1 LPERSFNNNPSIDLM
16 WLPEALKL
24 AGLTRE
30 AALKADL
37 LPSHARLPGLA
48 TVLDKTADPTPF
60 NTLAR
65 LFLMGR
71 PVPAEEIERA
81 LGHPLSPL
89 VESGILRIEGD
100 LATANAAMMIHEGLL
115 VLRDFE
121 LNLDGK
127 PLSPDHVLGVG
138 FVTRMLANLT
148 VRRSVARALD
158 VGTGQGYQAM
168 LASRHAGTVIGTDV
182 NERAL
187 DFAAMN
193 ARLNG
198 ITNIVLRKGSFYEPV
213 AGEAPFDLIVSNPPF
228 VISPPHGMAFAGG
241 ALEGDGLVQTIVEG
255 APAHLAEGGYAIVL
269 LNWHHTS
276 DHDWA
281 ARPKGWVEGKG
292 CDAWLVRCRTD
303 TPQSYAGSW
312 LKEIG
317 SHSGRAQDDSLHEWL
332 AYYERLGAG
341 AISMGAILLRKR
353 RGSNFWRAET
363 IPLERFKGAAAAQV
377 ERIFDNEVLLQTTPD
392 RARLLDL
399 PLVLTPDHELEQR
412 MKLGVSPDSSFIRAM
427 IRQTQGFEMPL
438 GLDAVSCHFLGAC
451 SGKVPVRTIISELAR
466 RLGTPEAQ
474 FAAQSVGLV
483 ELLLK
488 HGYLSMPQTQTR

>member
-1 LPERSFNNNPSIDLM
+1 MI
-16 WLPEALKL
+16 
-24 AGLTRE
+24 GQ
-30 AALKADL
+30 
-37 LPSHARLPGLA
+37 
-48 TVLDKTADPTPF
+48 
-60 NTLAR
+60 
-65 LFLMGR
+65 
-71 PVPAEEIERA
+71 PVPAADVEGA
-81 LGHPLSPL
+81 LGHPLKPL
-89 VESGILRIEGD
+89 VEAGILSIEGD
-100 LATANAAMMIHEGLL
+100 RAKASAAMMIHEGLL

-127 PLSPDHVLGVG
+127 PLSPDHVLGIG

-148 VRRSVARALD
+148 VRRPIARALD

-168 LASRHAGTVIGTDV
+168 LASRHTGTVFGTDV

-198 ITNIVLRKGSFYEPV
+198 ISNIVLRKGSFYEPV

-241 ALEGDGLVQTIVEG
+241 GLEGDGLVQTIVEG

-269 LNWHHTS
+269 LNWHHAS
-276 DHDWA
+276 DEDWA
-281 ARPKGWVEGKG
+281 ARPRSWIEGKG

-317 SHSGRAQDDSLHEWL
+317 SHPGQARDDALREWL

-353 RGSNFWRAET
+353 KGTNFWRTDT
-363 IPLERFKGAAAAQV
+363 IPLERFKGSAATQV
-377 ERIFDNEVLLQTTPD
+377 ERIFANETLLQATPD

-399 PLVLTPDHELEQR
+399 PLALTPDHELEQR
-412 MKLGVSPDSSFIRAM
+412 MKLGVSPEHSFIRAM

-451 SGKVPVRTIISELAR
+451 NGKVPVRAIVTELAR
-466 RLGTPEAQ
+466 RLGAPEAQ
-474 FAAQSVGLV
+474 FVAQSVGLV

-488 HGYLSMPQTQTR
+488 HGYLSMPLAR

>member
-1 LPERSFNNNPSIDLM
+1 
-16 WLPEALKL
+16 
-24 AGLTRE
+24 
-30 AALKADL
+30 
-37 LPSHARLPGLA
+37 
-48 TVLDKTADPTPF
+48 
-60 NTLAR
+60 
-65 LFLMGR
+65 
-71 PVPAEEIERA
+71 
-81 LGHPLSPL
+81 
-89 VESGILRIEGD
+89 
-100 LATANAAMMIHEGLL
+100 
-115 VLRDFE
+115 
-121 LNLDGK
+121 
-127 PLSPDHVLGVG
+127 
-138 FVTRMLANLT
+138 MLANLT
-148 VRRSVARALD
+148 VRRTVNRALD

-182 NERAL
+182 NQRAL

-198 ITNIVLRKGSFYEPV
+198 ITNIQLRKGSFYEPV

-228 VISPPHGMAFAGG
+228 VISPPQGVTFAGG

-269 LNWHHTS
+269 LNWHHTGEQ
-276 DHDWA
+276 DWA
-281 ARPKGWVEGKG
+281 ARPRSWVEGKG

-317 SHSGRAQDDSLHEWL
+317 SHPGQAQDNALQEWL
-332 AYYERLGAG
+332 AYYKRLGAG

-353 RGSNFWRAET
+353 QGPKFWRTDT
-363 IPLERFKGAAAAQV
+363 IPLDRFKGNAAAQV
-377 ERIFDNEVLLQTTPD
+377 ERIFANETLLQTTPD

-399 PLVLTPDHELEQR
+399 PLALTPDHELEQR
-412 MKLGVSPDSSFIRAM
+412 MKLGVAPEQSFLRAM

-451 SGKVPVRTIISELAR
+451 SGKVPVRAIIAELAR
-466 RLGTPEAQ
+466 RLGSPEAQ
-474 FAAQSVGLV
+474 FAAQSVALV

-488 HGYLSMPQTQTR
+488 HGYLAAPGPST

>member
-1 LPERSFNNNPSIDLM
+1 MPERSFNIGHLGDLE
-16 WLPEALKL
+16 WLPEALKKV
-24 AGLTRE
+24 GLTRE

-37 LPSHARLPGLA
+37 LPSQARLPDLA
-48 TVLDKTADPTPF
+48 SLLAKTAEPTAF

-65 LFLMGR
+65 LFVMGQSV
-71 PVPAEEIERA
+71 PVGDVEKALEHPA
-81 LGHPLSPL
+81 LPLADA
-89 VESGILRIEGD
+89 GILTIDGSH
-100 LATANAAMMIHEGLL
+100 ATAKAAMMIHEGLL

-121 LNLDGK
+121 LNLAGK

-148 VRRSVARALD
+148 VRRPVARALD

-187 DFAAMN
+187 DFAAIN

-198 ITNIVLRKGSFYEPV
+198 ITNIELRKGSFYEPV
-213 AGEAPFDLIVSNPPF
+213 EGEAPFDLIVSNPPF
-228 VISPPHGMAFAGG
+228 VISPPQGVTFAGG
-241 ALEGDGLVQTIVEG
+241 ALEGDGLVQAIVEG

-269 LNWHHTS
+269 LNWHHTGEQ
-276 DHDWA
+276 DWA
-281 ARPKGWVEGKG
+281 ARPKSWVEGKG

-317 SHSGRAQDDSLHEWL
+317 SHAGQAQDDALQEWL

-341 AISMGAILLRKR
+341 AISMGAVLLRKR
-353 RGSNFWRAET
+353 QGLNFWRTET
-363 IPLERFKGAAAAQV
+363 IPLDRFKGNAAAQV
-377 ERIFDNEVLLQTTPD
+377 ERIFANEAVLQATPD
-392 RARLLDL
+392 RAGLLDL
-399 PLVLTPDHELEQR
+399 PLALTPDHELEQR
-412 MKLGVSPDSSFIRAM
+412 MKLGVAPEQSFLKAM

-451 SGKVPVRTIISELAR
+451 SGKVPVRTIIAELAR

-474 FAAQSVGLV
+474 FAAQSVALI
-483 ELLLK
+483 ELLLR
-488 HGYLSMPQTQTR
+488 HGYLSVPLGR